1 MDPKWNEPAVGFG
14 RHRIFRVGWAL
25 HVCLREM
32 ESGPR
37 RDTLRRLSGC
47 AGSGLFEHNGDRK
60 RPVASAFAVRQV
72 LGQEYT
78 RGFQIAT
85 RCSPNC
91 NIKRSCL
98 CSIFL
103 ISIAL

>member
-25 HVCLREM
+25 HGCLREM
-32 ESGPR
+32 ESHARGER
-37 RDTLRRLSGC
+37 RCG
-47 AGSGLFEHNGDRK
+47 GYQ
-60 RPVASAFAVRQV
+60 VAQDQIV

-78 RGFQIAT
+78 RAFQIAT

-91 NIKRSCL
+91 NIKRSCF
-98 CSIFL
+98 CSTFL